1 MAHCMKSSNKRR
13 KHLSKIAATL
23 ISISLL
29 INLLSAFLSA
39 NANYRSNSDEDI
51 YHSNKND
58 YMKIALTFD
67 DGPHPRYTAQI
78 LDILDKY
85 NIKATFFVIGI
96 NAKNYPDAMVNV
108 IKRGHEI
115 GNHTFSHPHV
125 SCLNPNTL
133 KTEVEQCESA
143 IYELT
148 DHKTKIFRPPEG
160 FIDADVRTVLRDL
173 DYKVILW
180 DIDTRDWANSKPEDI
195 SNYVIENIASGD
207 IILMHDYIA
216 HNSPTPE
223 ALNLFLPVLL
233 KKGYKFVVVSE
244 LIGLK

>member
-1 MAHCMKSSNKRR
+1 MKLQNKQ
-13 KHLSKIAATL
+13 KKPFLKIL
-23 ISISLL
+23 VIMISVSLVINLFSVFISIKAS
-29 INLLSAFLSA
+29 NG
-39 NANYRSNSDEDI
+39 SNSDEGI
-51 YHSNKND
+51 YHNNKND

-96 NAKNYPDAMVNV
+96 NVKNYPDAMANV

-125 SCLNPNTL
+125 SCLNPGTL
-133 KTEVEQCESA
+133 KSEVEQCESTV
-143 IYELT
+143 YELT
-148 DHKTKIFRPPEG
+148 DHKTKLFRPPEG

-180 DIDTRDWANSKPEDI
+180 DIDTKDWANAKPEDI

-216 HNSPTPE
+216 HNSPTPD

-233 KKGYKFVVVSE
+233 EQGYKFVVVSE
-244 LIGLK
+244 LIGLM

>member
-1 MAHCMKSSNKRR
+1 MRY
-13 KHLSKIAATL
+13 LSKLKMFFSRLGLIA
-23 ISISLL
+23 ISVSLA
-29 INLLSAFLSA
+29 INMFSIFACA
-39 NANYRSNSDEDI
+39 NTNYLTNPDDDI
-51 YHSNKND
+51 YHNNENE

-78 LDILDKY
+78 LDILEKY
-85 NIKATFFVIGI
+85 KIKATFFVIGI

-108 IKRGHEI
+108 IKHGHEI

-125 SCLNPNTL
+125 SCLNPSTL
-133 KTEVEQCESA
+133 KNEVEQCETA

-148 DHKTKIFRPPEG
+148 DHKTKLFRPPEG

-180 DIDTRDWANSKPEDI
+180 DIDTRDWANTDPHDI
-195 SNYVIENIASGD
+195 SNYVIKNVTSGD

-223 ALNLFLPVLL
+223 ALNLFVPVLL

-244 LIGLK
+244 LIGIK